1 MISEMAMADIAQMEA
16 EGLRPTPRDVVRL
29 NALALVFEGRKKR
42 NLQSLY
48 ALPRVAAIDEK
59 RWFREPTVGHEIWI
73 SKVRRWIDE
82 SDFETL
88 LAVYAFAL
96 SRDSSE
102 LPNGDSREAVRQAV
116 ETYAEEM
123 KDFTRDQ
130 IFAAVDYVKNGCD
143 QTVGEEP
150 PERKG
155 SEDGDGGEEED
166 WTECVALG
174 VLHEGQAILFGVSE
188 AEMKCMTRRQLEAV
202 IRRAYDVH
210 GMSRRDEEDE
220 ALGDYNRTL
229 DEIRERLERER
240 HEAPSRET
248 GASPSMTGGEEI

>member
-1 MISEMAMADIAQMEA
+1 MISEMAMADVAQMEA
-16 EGLRPTPRDVVRL
+16 DGLRPTPRDIVRL

-42 NLQSLY
+42 DLESLY
-48 ALPRVAAIDEK
+48 ALPRVAAIDGK
-59 RWFREPTVGHEIWI
+59 RWFREPTVGHEIWL

-82 SDFETL
+82 NDFETL

-96 SRDSSE
+96 SRSAAD
-102 LPNGDSREAVRQAV
+102 LPDGDSGEAVKKAV
-116 ETYAEEM
+116 EAYADEM
-123 KDFTRDQ
+123 RDFTKEQ
-130 IFAAVDYVKNGCD
+130 IFAAIDYVKNGCG

-155 SEDGDGGEEED
+155 SEDERECED
-166 WTECVALG
+166 WTECISLG

-188 AEMKCMTRRQLEAV
+188 SEMRKMTRRQLEAV

-210 GMSRRDEEDE
+210 GMSRRGGEDE

-229 DEIRERLERER
+229 DCIRERLETEKDK
-240 HEAPSRET
+240 EK
-248 GASPSMTGGEEI
+248 EI

>member
-1 MISEMAMADIAQMEA
+1 MISEMAMADVSELQAD
-16 EGLRPTPRDVVRL
+16 GLQPTPRDIVRL

-42 NLQSLY
+42 NLESLY
-48 ALPRVAAIDEK
+48 ALPRVAAIDKK
-59 RWFREPTVGHEIWI
+59 RWFREPTVGHEIWLA
-73 SKVRRWIDE
+73 KVRRWICE

-96 SRDSSE
+96 SRDSKD
-102 LPNGDSREAVRQAV
+102 LPDGDSREAARQAV
-116 ETYAEEM
+116 EAYANELR
-123 KDFTRDQ
+123 DFTKEQ
-130 IFAAVDYVKNGCD
+130 IFAAIHYVKNGCE

-155 SEDGDGGEEED
+155 SEDERECED
-166 WTECVALG
+166 WTECIALG

-188 AEMKCMTRRQLEAV
+188 SEMRKMTRRQLEAV

-210 GMSRRDEEDE
+210 GMSRRGEEDE

-229 DEIRERLERER
+229 DEIRERLETEKDKVK
-240 HEAPSRET
+240 
-248 GASPSMTGGEEI
+248 EI

>member
-16 EGLRPTPRDVVRL
+16 EGLHPTPRDIVRL

-42 NLQSLY
+42 DLQSLY
-48 ALPRVAAIDEK
+48 ALPRVAAIDES
-59 RWFREPTVGHEIWI
+59 RWFREPTVGHEIWL

-82 SDFETL
+82 NDFETL

-96 SRDSSE
+96 SRDSKD
-102 LPNGDSREAVRQAV
+102 LPDGDSREAAREAV
-116 ETYAEEM
+116 EAFADEM
-123 KDFTRDQ
+123 KDFTREQ
-130 IFAAVDYVKNGCD
+130 IFTAVDYVKNGCD

-150 PERKG
+150 PERKKN
-155 SEDGDGGEEED
+155 EDGDGGEAED
-166 WTECVALG
+166 WTECIALG

-188 AEMKCMTRRQLEAV
+188 AEMKRMTRRQLEAV

-210 GMSRRDEEDE
+210 GMSRRGEDDD

-229 DEIRERLERER
+229 DEIRERLESEKK
-240 HEAPSRET
+240 T
-248 GASPSMTGGEEI
+248 GEI

>member
-16 EGLRPTPRDVVRL
+16 DGLRPTPRDIVRL
-29 NALALVFEGRKKR
+29 NALALLFEGRKR
-42 NLQSLY
+42 RYLESLY

-59 RWFREPTVGHEIWI
+59 RWFREPTIGHEIWI

-82 SDFETL
+82 DDFETL

-96 SRDSSE
+96 SRDSKD
-102 LPNGDSREAVRQAV
+102 LPDGDDRASVAKAV
-116 ETYAEEM
+116 EAYADEM
-123 KDFTRDQ
+123 RDFTREQ
-130 IFAAVDYVKNGCD
+130 IFAAIDYVKNGCD

-155 SEDGDGGEEED
+155 NEDGDGGESED
-166 WTECVALG
+166 WAECVALG

-188 AEMKCMTRRQLEAV
+188 SEMRGMTRRQLEAV
-202 IRRAYDVH
+202 IRRAYAVH
-210 GMSRRDEEDE
+210 GMSRRGEEDE

-229 DEIRERLERER
+229 DEIRERLEAEK
-240 HEAPSRET
+240 
-248 GASPSMTGGEEI
+248 ASSGEK